1 MRMASTI
8 HPRPEEAAQQPSR
21 RSRRRLAAAPHG
33 DGTHDAAPRPPL
45 PSLKPPPPPSHAEDL
60 LPLFLG
66 CRHLLGDL
74 VDRRDDY
81 LDLGVRLGTRRR
93 RHGGPQRLLE
103 PPPGPLRISGAL
115 DEASKMLA

>member
-1 MRMASTI
+1 MRMAYTI
-8 HPRPEEAAQQPSR
+8 HPRPEEAAQRPSR

-74 VDRRDDY
+74 VDRRADY
-81 LDLGVRLGTRRR
+81 LDLGERLGTGRR
-93 RHGGPQRLLE
+93 RHVGTQRLLE
-103 PPPGPLRISGAL
+103 PLRDHLRILGA
-115 DEASKMLA
+115 